1 MSRLDQ
7 LKNLLTDSPNDAFLL
22 FALAKEYEGSGNNEQ
37 ALQHYLNL
45 RQTSPDYVG
54 LYYHLG
60 KLYEQLEQAEQ
71 ALEAY
76 SEGLGQAQKAGDRH
90 AWSEL
95 SSAKLNLE
103 MEM

>member
-1 MSRLDQ
+1 MSRLTQ
-7 LKNLLTDSPNDAFLL
+7 LQNLLADSPNDAFLL
-22 FALAKEYEGSGNNEQ
+22 FALAKEFEGNGNQEQ
-37 ALQHYLNL
+37 ALQHYLHL
-45 RQTSPDYVG
+45 RQTSPEYVG

-76 SEGLGQAQKAGDRH
+76 SEGLDQAQKAGDRH